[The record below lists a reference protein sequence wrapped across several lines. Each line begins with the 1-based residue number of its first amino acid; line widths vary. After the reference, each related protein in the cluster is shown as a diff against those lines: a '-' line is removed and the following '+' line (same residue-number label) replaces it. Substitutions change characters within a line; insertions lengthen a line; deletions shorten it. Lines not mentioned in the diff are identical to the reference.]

1 MRRAKIVCTLGP
13 ATDSYDQI
21 KALVEAGMDVA
32 RLNLSHGTHAEH
44 EERYHHVR
52 KASDETGRSVG
63 ILADL
68 QGPKIRLGH
77 FTEGPALLERG
88 DTFTITTEDEAEGNQ
103 QGCGTTHPGLAT
115 DVTPGERILVDDG
128 KVCLQVTDIDGP
140 HIHTTVIE
148 GGIVSD
154 HKGLNLPGAA
164 VSVPALSDKDETDLR
179 WALRTGCDVIA
190 LSFVRSG
197 RDIQD
202 VHRIMDEEGRRLP
215 VIAKVE
221 KPQAVEAIDDIVAAF
236 DGIMVARGDLGVEM
250 PLEHVPIVQKRAIK
264 LAKRNAKP
272 VIVATQML
280 DSMIDNSRPTRA
292 EASDVANAVID
303 GTDAV
308 MLSGETSVGKYPIET
323 VRTMAKIV
331 EAAEED
337 ILAKGLPPLTER
349 NKPRT
354 QGGAVARAA
363 AEMGDF
369 LGAKFLVAFT
379 QSGDTAKRLSRY
391 RSPIP
396 LLAFTPDPATRS
408 QLTLTWGV
416 ETFLGP
422 HVDSTDAMVDQVD
435 ELLLKYGRCQKGDV
449 VVITAGS
456 PPGSRARRTWCGCIT
471 SGRTT
476 APSRGLRLVLGAYVC
491 VHEGHGGFAGD
502 GDVERVAAPGQG
514 GPFDAHL
521 VECVGEQLPDVVRL
535 VGEEVPRV
543 FVALA
548 FAAHEA
554 SRPVRDAAPVGV
566 DEAADEFPG
575 VGVDDVLLP
584 GFEGNEALVLPAGAV
599 LGKQACQVLV
609 VSLDGL
615 TTDALYAMH
624 VVRGE
629 DGSHRGF
636 GLVRHAWPRVGTRDH
651 QAGHAVVHIV
661 ADVSVSEVLT

>member
-21 KALVEAGMDVA
+21 KDLVDAGMDIA
-32 RLNLSHGTHAEH
+32 RFNFSHGTHAEH
-44 EERYHHVR
+44 EERYRRVR

-63 ILADL
+63 TLADL

-77 FTEGPALLERG
+77 FGEGPVLLERG
-88 DTFTITTEDEAEGNQ
+88 DSFTITVEEGVE
-103 QGCGTTHPGLAT
+103 GDRHTCGTTYAGLAE
-115 DVTPGERILVDDG
+115 DVTPGERVLVDDG
-128 KVCLQVTDIDGP
+128 KVCLEVTGVDGP
-140 HIHTTVIE
+140 RVRTRVIE
-148 GGIVSD
+148 GGMVSD
-154 HKGLNLPGAA
+154 HKGLNLPGVA
-164 VSVPALSDKDETDLR
+164 VSVPALSKKDEDDLR
-179 WALRTGCDVIA
+179 WALRSGFDVVA

-197 RDIQD
+197 RDVLD

-221 KPQAVEAIDDIVAAF
+221 KPQAVENIEDIVAAF

-250 PLEHVPIVQKRAIK
+250 PLEQVPIVQKRAIK

-280 DSMIDNSRPTRA
+280 DSMIDNARPTRA

-308 MLSGETSVGKYPIET
+308 MLSGETSVGKHATDT
-323 VRTMAKIV
+323 VRTMARIV

-379 QSGDTAKRLSRY
+379 QSGDTVRRLSRY

-396 LLAFTPDPATRS
+396 LLAFTPEPATRS
-408 QLTLTWGV
+408 QLSLTWGV

-435 ELLLKYGRCQKGDV
+435 ELLTRYGRCEKGDT

-456 PPGSRARRTWCGCIT
+456 PPGV
-471 SGRTT
+471 SGTT
-476 APSRGLRLVLGAYVC
+476 NLVR
-491 VHEGHGGFAGD
+491 VHHI
-502 GDVERVAAPGQG
+502 
-514 GPFDAHL
+514 
-521 VECVGEQLPDVVRL
+521 
-535 VGEEVPRV
+535 
-543 FVALA
+543 
-548 FAAHEA
+548 
-554 SRPVRDAAPVGV
+554 
-566 DEAADEFPG
+566 
-575 VGVDDVLLP
+575 
-584 GFEGNEALVLPAGAV
+584 
-599 LGKQACQVLV
+599 
-609 VSLDGL
+609 
-615 TTDALYAMH
+615 
-624 VVRGE
+624 GE
-629 DGSHRGF
+629 DDR
-636 GLVRHAWPRVGTRDH
+636 
-651 QAGHAVVHIV
+651 
-661 ADVSVSEVLT
+661 